1 MNTPSYC
8 KNPQRRRLVLDTTT
22 LNGIDFLAVSPDQQ
36 TLTIHLLRATGAL
49 TRENV
54 RIEGGVRIRPVAIT
68 TAAQAGDVLT
78 VTVKEPGDFSTYTLR
93 LVQSATSDAAPAGF
107 DAPMSSVEFS
117 FKVGCPSHF
126 DCKTSAVC
134 PPERGPEPLID
145 YLAKDYA
152 GFRRLMLDRLAFTLP
167 DWKERNPA
175 DLGVALVEVLAY
187 TADQLSYYQDAVA
200 TEAYL
205 GTARQRASVRR
216 HARLLDYRMHD
227 GCNARVW
234 VCFEVSADVVLKR
247 GTQLLTRLEGQP
259 VLLTITQRDEAVR
272 KGAQVFETLHE
283 AHLKAAH
290 GRILFHTWGD
300 EHCCLPKGA
309 TRVSLRNPDKELA
322 FQTGDVLVFEEV
334 RGPGSG
340 LSADADITRRHAV
353 RLTEIRETI
362 DEVIQHNSAP
372 LDVLEI
378 VWADADALPF
388 PLCLSSIVDGQ
399 AVTDVSVAWGN
410 VVLADFG
417 QTLGATPLPPLPE
430 SGLYRPLLSA
440 APVTQAV
447 PFDSNQA
454 LARPATDAMNFEP
467 RNALPAI
474 RLLGQDGELWL
485 PQRDLL
491 NSDRFAREF
500 AVEAADTG
508 SARLRFGDGHS
519 ARLPEP
525 GLQVVCR
532 VGSGLAGNVGR
543 EALAHVVGND
553 GRITGLRNPL
563 PAQGGTEPEPMEQV
577 RLYAPQAFRR
587 QERAVTEADYA
598 AVAQRHP
605 EIQRAVATRRWT
617 GSWHTMFIT
626 VDRRA
631 GRPVDADFEEELR
644 GFLEKFRLAGHDLEI
659 DAPRFVALDLAMK
672 GCVLA
677 GHRRSDV
684 EAELLRVFS
693 TRDLPDGSRGF
704 FHPDNFTFG
713 QPVFLSRIIATAM
726 QVPGVH
732 WVEAARFQR
741 WGELANDEI
750 AAGQLT
756 IDRLE
761 IARLDHDPN
770 APENGQLEIHLE
782 GGL

>member
-1 MNTPSYC
+1 MSTPYFC
-8 KNPQRRRLVLDTTT
+8 KNPQRRRLVLDATT
-22 LNGIDFLAVSPDQQ
+22 LNGIDYLEVSPDQQ
-36 TLTIHLLRATGAL
+36 TLTVHLLRATGAL
-49 TRENV
+49 TGENV
-54 RIEGGVRIRPVAIT
+54 RIEGGVRIRPVVIL
-68 TAAQAGDVLT
+68 TATQAGNILT
-78 VTVKEPGDFSTYTLR
+78 VTVKEPGDFSSYTLR
-93 LVQSATSDAAPAGF
+93 LVQSVTSDAAPAGF
-107 DAPMSSVEFS
+107 DTPLSVVDFS

-126 DCKTSAVC
+126 DCKTNTVC

-175 DLGVALVEVLAY
+175 DLGVTLVELLAY
-187 TADQLSYYQDAVA
+187 TADHLSYYQDAVA

-234 VCFEVSADVVLKR
+234 VSFEVSADLVLKR
-247 GTQLLTRLEGQP
+247 GTQLLTRLDGQA
-259 VLLTITQRDEAVR
+259 VLLTETQRDEAVR

-283 AHLKAAH
+283 ANLKAAH

-300 EHCCLPKGA
+300 EFCCLPKGS
-309 TRVSLRNPDKELA
+309 TRASLRNPDKKLKL
-322 FQTGDVLVFEEV
+322 QPGDVLIFEEV

-353 RLTEIRETI
+353 RLTQVRKTS
-362 DEVIQHNSAP
+362 DAVIQHHGTP

-378 VWADADALPF
+378 AWADADALPF
-388 PLCLSSIVDGQ
+388 PFCLSSVIDGQ
-399 AVTDVSVAWGN
+399 AIADVSVACGN

-417 QTLGATPLPPLPE
+417 QTLPPVPLPPLPE
-430 SGLYRPLLSA
+430 SGLYRPLLNA

-454 LARPATDAMNFEP
+454 LARSAADAMNFEP
-467 RNALPAI
+467 PDALPAI
-474 RLLGQDGELWL
+474 RLVGQDGELWL

-500 AVEAADTG
+500 AVETEGDG
-508 SARLRFGDGHS
+508 SSRLRFGDGHA

-525 GLQVVCR
+525 GLQAISR
-532 VGSGLAGNVGR
+532 VGNGRASNVGA
-543 EALAHVVGND
+543 EALAHVVSND

-563 PAQGGTEPEPMEQV
+563 PAQGGAEPEPMEQV

-605 EIQRAVATRRWT
+605 EVQRAVATRRWT

-631 GRPVDADFEEELR
+631 GRPVDAEFEDKLR

-659 DAPRFVALDLAMK
+659 DAPNFVALDLALK
-672 GCVLA
+672 GCVLE

-693 TRDLPDGSRGF
+693 AHDLPDGRRGF

-713 QPVFLSRIIATAM
+713 QSVFLSRIIATAM

-741 WGELANDEI
+741 WGELPNSEI

-761 IARLDHDPN
+761 IARLDNDPN
-770 APENGQLEIHLE
+770 APENGQLELILE

>member
-1 MNTPSYC
+1 MNTPYHC

-22 LNGIDFLAVSPDQQ
+22 LNGIDYLEVSPDQQ
-36 TLTIHLLRATGAL
+36 TLTVHLLRATGAL

-54 RIEGGVRIRPVAIT
+54 RIEGGVRIRPVAII
-68 TAAQAGDVLT
+68 TAVQAGDVLT

-93 LVQSATSDAAPAGF
+93 LVQSATGEAAPAGF
-107 DAPMSSVEFS
+107 DAPMSAVEFS

-134 PPERGPEPLID
+134 PPERGAEPLID
-145 YLAKDYA
+145 YLAKDCA

-175 DLGVALVEVLAY
+175 DLGVTLVELLAY

-234 VCFEVSADVVLKR
+234 VCFEVSANLVVKR
-247 GTQLLTRLEGQP
+247 GTQLLTRLDGQP
-259 VLLTITQRDEAVR
+259 VLLTGTQRDEAVR
-272 KGAQVFETLHE
+272 KGAQVFETLHD
-283 AHLKAAH
+283 AALKAAH
-290 GRILFHTWGD
+290 GQIRFHTWGD

-309 TRVSLRNPDKELA
+309 TRASLRNPDQELA
-322 FQTGDVLVFEEV
+322 LQPGDVLLFEEV

-340 LSADADITRRHAV
+340 LSADADITRRHTV
-353 RLTEIRETI
+353 RLTQVRGTT
-362 DEVIQHNSAP
+362 DAVIQHGGAP
-372 LDVLEI
+372 LDVLE
-378 VWADADALPF
+378 VSWADADALPF
-388 PLCLSSIVDGQ
+388 PLCLSSVVDGQ
-399 AVTDVSVAWGN
+399 TVTDVSVARGN
-410 VVLADFG
+410 VVLADYG
-417 QTLGATPLPPLPE
+417 QTMPAIPLPPLPE
-430 SGLYRPLLSA
+430 SGLYRPLLKV

-447 PFDSNQA
+447 PFDPNLT
-454 LARPATDAMNFEP
+454 LAQPATDAVSVEP
-467 RNALPAI
+467 RDALPAI

-491 NSDRFAREF
+491 NSERFAREF
-500 AVEAADTG
+500 TVETEGDG
-508 SARLRFGDGHS
+508 SSRLRFGEGHS

-525 GLQVVCR
+525 GLQAVCR
-532 VGSGLAGNVGR
+532 VGSGRAGNIGA
-543 EALAHVVGND
+543 EALAHLVGND
-553 GRITGLRNPL
+553 NRITGLRNPL
-563 PAQGGTEPEPMEQV
+563 PAQGGAEAEPMEQV
-577 RLYAPQAFRR
+577 RLHAPQAFRR

-605 EIQRAVATRRWT
+605 EVQRAVATRRWT

-631 GRPVDADFEEELR
+631 GRPVDAEFEEQLR
-644 GFLEKFRLAGHDLEI
+644 DFLEKFRLAGHDLEI
-659 DAPRFVALDLAMK
+659 DAPRFVALDLALK

-693 TRDLPDGSRGF
+693 ARDLPDGSRGF

-741 WGELANDEI
+741 WGELPNSEI

-761 IARLDHDPN
+761 IARLDNDPN